1 MVLENRKN
9 KDKTTQKNK
18 TENITIGAKKITNFK
33 KITQSKKKKKK
44 NWNKKLTDQTVYRD
58 NQK

>member
-1 MVLENRKN
+1 MVLENKKN

-44 NWNKKLTDQTVYRD
+44 LEQEINGSNSL
-58 NQK
+58 